1 MKFIKN
7 FLIETLVLTI
17 AVLVWGV
24 LKIINIPDKNK

>member
-1 MKFIKN
+1 MKHIKN

-17 AVLVWGV
+17 AVLAWGI